1 MEGYT
6 KIQYTGLNYEQ
17 VKEFAGD
24 KILAP
29 YFCMGFSML
38 SLYTHDG
45 FVTVNEGD
53 YIVKDNNGNLSV
65 NKGGW

>member
-1 MEGYT
+1 MQ
-6 KIQYTGLNYEQ
+6 KVQYTGNNFDEIKKLC
-17 VKEFAGD
+17 GD

-38 SLYTHDG
+38 SLLTDDG

-53 YIVKDNNGNLSV
+53 TILLDDSGKITVV
-65 NKGGW
+65 P

>member
-1 MEGYT
+1 MR
-6 KIQYTGLNYEQ
+6 KVQYTGNNFDEIKKLC
-17 VKEFAGD
+17 GD

-38 SLYTHDG
+38 SLLTDDG

-53 YIVKDNNGNLSV
+53 TILLDDSGKFTVV
-65 NKGGW
+65 P

>member
-1 MEGYT
+1 ME
-6 KIQYTGLNYEQ
+6 KIQYTGLN
-17 VKEFAGD
+17 VDKVREFTGG

-38 SLYTHDG
+38 SLMTDDG

-53 YIVKDNNGNLSV
+53 WIVRDDSGKFTV
-65 NKGGW
+65 E